1 MVLDLKALCCVCVCV
16 FFLIQ
21 MIFIYIVLNHNNS
34 CLKAL
39 YIMR

>member
-1 MVLDLKALCCVCVCV
+1 MVLDLKALCCVCV
-16 FFLIQ
+16 FFFIQ
-21 MIFIYIVLNHNNS
+21 MIFIYIALNHNNS

>member
-1 MVLDLKALCCVCVCV
+1 MVLDLKALCCVCV
-16 FFLIQ
+16 FLIQ
-21 MIFIYIVLNHNNS
+21 MTFIYIALNHSNS

>member
-1 MVLDLKALCCVCVCV
+1 MDGFGFKSIVLCVC

-21 MIFIYIVLNHNNS
+21 MIFIYIALNHNNS